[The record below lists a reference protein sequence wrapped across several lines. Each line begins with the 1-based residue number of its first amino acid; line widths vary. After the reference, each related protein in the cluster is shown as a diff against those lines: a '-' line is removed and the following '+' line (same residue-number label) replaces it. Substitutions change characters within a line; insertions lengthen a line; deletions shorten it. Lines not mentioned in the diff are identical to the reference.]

1 MVKSCPPGAICFE
14 NMAFIVLILIAFAV
28 IYYITTSTQEPTVIN
43 VKERVND
50 VVYLR
55 RPFPVF
61 RRPYMRR
68 YPVFRRR
75 PALRRRTVVRPV
87 RRRTV
92 VRPVRRRTVIR
103 PMRRRGGGGK
113 GKRARK

>member
-1 MVKSCPPGAICFE
+1 MVQSCPHGAICFD
-14 NMAFIVLILIAFAV
+14 NMAFIVLILVAFAV
-28 IYYITTSTQEPTVIN
+28 IYYITTSSQEPTVIN

-55 RPFPVF
+55 RPFPMF

-68 YPVFRRR
+68 FPVFRRR
-75 PALRRRTVVRPV
+75 PAMRRRTVIRPI
-87 RRRTV
+87 RH
-92 VRPVRRRTVIR
+92 RTVIR

-113 GKRARK
+113 GKGKGKRARK